1 MSKISPNGN
10 MSFKGNLGAEV
21 STLFPELTNKSIEK
35 LNQIGFPNRKT
46 EDWRYTRTSSLL
58 KKTYQ
63 KAGASEE

>member
-1 MSKISPNGN
+1 

-21 STLFPELTNKSIEK
+21 STLFPELTNNSIEK

-46 EDWRYTRTSSLL
+46 EDWKYTRTSSLL

-63 KAGASEE
+63 